1 MPPVHGW
8 YAPGNAP
15 YRSARLKRIAVS
27 MSAKRHIGGAGSR
40 LHRAWS
46 KPMSSLDFDLDT
58 QMSRCAE
65 PAAEL
70 LQRRW
75 FAAAAAVKNVDAEC
89 EVLLEV
95 LELSREAWH
104 AARERLAKLQTLR
117 DTLGEQLANDP
128 APRREEMSAA

>member
-1 MPPVHGW
+1 
-8 YAPGNAP
+8 
-15 YRSARLKRIAVS
+15 
-27 MSAKRHIGGAGSR
+27 
-40 LHRAWS
+40 
-46 KPMSSLDFDLDT
+46 MSSLDFDLDT

-117 DTLGEQLANDP
+117 DTLGEQLAAAYESSTHPVESSTDPADTAPSYGAELSNDP
-128 APRREEMSAA
+128 ALRREEMSAA